1 MKISKNVNTIGEY
14 AFYDCNGLNEITIS
28 KGVTSIGNGA
38 FGNCRF
44 INIWIPESVTF
55 IGENAFEGCDK
66 LANIIIDGDNN
77 PNYCSADGILY
88 SKDKTKLICVPGGR
102 PVDGRY
108 EISNTVTSIGNYAF
122 ASCSLLKNITIPDS
136 VKTIGKRAFVY
147 CESLKSV
154 EIGTG
159 VKSIGEQAFEQC
171 SLKEVKIKD
180 MSMWCDI
187 DFGCEV
193 SYSSNPLYNA
203 EKLYLNGEEVTDLVI
218 PEEVTKIKAIAFAN
232 FDGFESVTIPTS
244 LTVIGDDAFRLCTG
258 LKKVNITDV
267 GAWCN
272 IDFENMYANPLYN
285 TENLYLN
292 GEEVTELIIPDGV
305 LRIKAFAFENCKN
318 ITSVVIPDS
327 VVSVHGRAFY
337 GCKGLNGGKVYYT
350 GTEEEWKKITFVDGN
365 SSLLNALLVYLVY
378 VTHEIIPFGIED
390 GNVIIVA
397 FYNGNKMVELK
408 TAEYEGEPLKFTVK
422 RNYTSAKAMIWDS
435 LDSMKPVGSAMNLK

>member
-1 MKISKNVNTIGEY
+1 MPNT
-14 AFYDCNGLNEITIS
+14 
-28 KGVTSIGNGA
+28 
-38 FGNCRF
+38 
-44 INIWIPESVTF
+44 P
-55 IGENAFEGCDK
+55 
-66 LANIIIDGDNN
+66 
-77 PNYCSADGILY
+77 YCLLC
-88 SKDKTKLICVPGGR
+88 KTEKRKKYVGP
-102 PVDGRY
+102 
-108 EISNTVTSIGNYAF
+108 
-122 ASCSLLKNITIPDS
+122 LLTQSS

-147 CESLKSV
+147 CKSLKSV

-159 VKSIGEQAFEQC
+159 GKSIGEQAFEQC
-171 SLKEVKIKD
+171 NLKEVKIKD

-193 SYSSNPLYNA
+193 SCSSNPLHNA

-232 FDGFESVTIPTS
+232 FGGFETVTIPTS
-244 LTVIGDDAFRLCTG
+244 LTVIGDDAFRFCDG

-292 GEEVTELIIPDGV
+292 GEAVTELIIPDGV

-327 VVSVHGRAFY
+327 VVSVYSRAFY
-337 GCKGLNGGKVYYT
+337 GCKGLNDGKVYYT

-422 RNYTSAKAMIWDS
+422 RNYTSAKAMIWQS
-435 LDSMKPVGSAMNLK
+435 LDSMQPVGSAMNLK